1 MKALVKAKKEPGLWL
16 QEVPIPKIADNEV
29 LIKVKKTAICGT
41 DLHIYNWDEWAKK
54 TIVTPMHV
62 GHEFSGTVVEKGPL
76 VPDSIAIG
84 ARVSAEGHITC
95 GVCRNCK
102 GGRQHLCPYTKGIGV
117 HIPGAFAEYIA
128 VPMSNVFLLP
138 DIISD
143 DIAAIF
149 DPFGNA
155 VHTALSFNC
164 TGEDVLVTGAGP
176 IGIMCAIVAKHAGAR
191 HVIITDV
198 KQQRIDFAAQFSGI
212 IPVNVANTKITSV
225 MAKLKMHEGFD
236 VGLEASG
243 NNVALKDMAD
253 VMLNGGKIALL
264 GLYPG
269 NIDLDLNHLIFKGLE
284 LKGIYGRE
292 MYETW
297 YKMVTLIESGL
308 DIRKIIT
315 HQYHYSEFETAFNIM
330 NAGDCGKII
339 LNWQD

>member
-1 MKALVKAKKEPGLWL
+1 M
-16 QEVPIPKIADNEV
+16 
-29 LIKVKKTAICGT
+29 
-41 DLHIYNWDEWAKK
+41 
-54 TIVTPMHV
+54 
-62 GHEFSGTVVEKGPL
+62 
-76 VPDSIAIG
+76 
-84 ARVSAEGHITC
+84 
-95 GVCRNCK
+95 
-102 GGRQHLCPYTKGIGV
+102 

-198 KQQRIDFAAQFSGI
+198 KQQRIDFAAQFSVI

-269 NIDLDLNHLIFKGLE
+269 NVDLDLNHLIFKGLE

-308 DIRKIIT
+308 DIRNIIT
-315 HQYHYSEFETAFNIM
+315 HHYHYSEFETAFNIM